1 MQRRDFLSATLAA
14 PLTAQSDRPR
24 ISIGFL
30 GASHSHAEG
39 KLKVVTESPDWRLAG
54 VAENDPK
61 LRDELAKQNVPLVT
75 REQLLS
81 DKSVTVI
88 AVESAVREHGRDG
101 LAVLE
106 AGKHLH
112 LEKAPAVNISDFEK
126 IVRVATERKLL
137 LQVGYMWR
145 YHPGVEKALEAARNG
160 WLGELY
166 LLKGTI
172 GNQLDLRRREE
183 WGEFAG
189 GVLYELGGHV
199 IDPIVRLMAKPLKV
213 TPFLRTDGA
222 SKDKLRD
229 NTAAVFE
236 WKGALGIVQCTTLQ
250 PGSSRF
256 RALEIHGTNGWA
268 VLNPIEPPI
277 LQIHLVKT
285 AGPFQSGLQK
295 ISLPDYRRYVDDFVE
310 LASAIRAER
319 PLRVKPAEDLAVH
332 DALIRASGMTG

>member
-1 MQRRDFLSATLAA
+1 
-14 PLTAQSDRPR
+14 
-24 ISIGFL
+24 
-30 GASHSHAEG
+30 
-39 KLKVVTESPDWRLAG
+39 
-54 VAENDPK
+54 
-61 LRDELAKQNVPLVT
+61 
-75 REQLLS
+75 
-81 DKSVTVI
+81 
-88 AVESAVREHGRDG
+88 
-101 LAVLE
+101 
-106 AGKHLH
+106 
-112 LEKAPAVNISDFEK
+112 VNISDFEK

-199 IDPIVRLMAKPLKV
+199 IDPIVRLMGKPLKV

-250 PGSSRF
+250 PGSSRRHQVGKDAF
-256 RALEIHGTNGWA
+256 QRLIGGGNLHEADV
-268 VLNPIEPPI
+268 VLAGQPR
-277 LQIHLVKT
+277 QHLT
-285 AGPFQSGLQK
+285 
-295 ISLPDYRRYVDDFVE
+295 E
-310 LASAIRAER
+310 
-319 PLRVKPAEDLAVH
+319 PAEVVGLDL
-332 DALIRASGMTG
+332 DTALRTQSRSADRRVG